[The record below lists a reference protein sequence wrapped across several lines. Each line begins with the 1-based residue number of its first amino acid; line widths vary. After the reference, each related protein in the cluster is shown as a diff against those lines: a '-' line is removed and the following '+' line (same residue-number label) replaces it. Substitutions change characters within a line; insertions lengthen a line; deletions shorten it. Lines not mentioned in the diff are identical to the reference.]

1 MPSNQKKRNNK
12 KKKKQPT
19 EPQSRALA
27 LKDKGN
33 QCFQMGDIQ
42 QAIKYYT
49 EALEE
54 DSENHLIL
62 SNRAMCH
69 GKLKNF
75 ALMLEDANKCV
86 ALSPNWPKG
95 YLRRGNALEGLM
107 KFTEAHNA
115 FKAGLK
121 LDPSNPDLN
130 EACQCSEKRVSEL
143 DYDENKAVGGLH
155 EQTDKFK
162 VFLRW
167 LIDGGCIFPK
177 LYLKFYSP
185 EYRAVRALHKIALE
199 EEILYV
205 PHDMI
210 MTSDLAKKSEIGQAI
225 IKARIELRSKHTYL
239 AAFLLQEREAQST
252 KWKPYLDILPQ
263 EYNTVPLFFK
273 EECEKELKGSIAIKK
288 MQARI
293 ESLQAEYNNL
303 CEHVPQFARFPHK
316 DFVWARLVVITRIFG
331 LVIDGVKTD
340 GLVPMA
346 DMLNHRRPRET
357 KWTYDQ
363 NKQGFVISALQ
374 HIKQDAE
381 IFDSYGRKC
390 NSRFFV
396 NYGFSLEH
404 NPDNEARMEF
414 VLPSTYP
421 QFSMKVLMLGETMDE
436 EGVTREFQIPMN
448 YKEKKV
454 KACFSFLRLMNAK
467 EKEMLLLTEDTDLD
481 DILPISVKNEQLSLL
496 ALSKAAKASLDLF
509 DHTLEHDQALLA
521 DTENYPFMSNKR
533 NIVLMRRG
541 EKEVLHFYKDLAK
554 TCIPM
559 FRMQWKD
566 LKKVASKYKD
576 DDDPLGNYIKSVVVP
591 LVKRG

>member
-1 MPSNQKKRNNK
+1 MPRKKK
-12 KKKKQPT
+12 AKKKQPT

-33 QCFQMGDIQ
+33 QFFQMGDIQ
-42 QAIKYYT
+42 SAIKYYT

-54 DSENHLIL
+54 EADNHLIL
-62 SNRAMCH
+62 SNRAMCYIRI
-69 GKLKNF
+69 KNHLL
-75 ALMLEDANKCV
+75 ALEDAEKCV
-86 ALSPNWPKG
+86 KLSPDWPKG
-95 YLRRGNALEGLM
+95 YLRLGNAYEGLM
-107 KFTEAHNA
+107 KFAEAETA
-115 FKAGLK
+115 FKHGLS
-121 LDPSNPDLN
+121 LDPTNPDLI
-130 EACQCSEKRVSEL
+130 EAVACADKRVSEM

-167 LIDGGCIFPK
+167 LIDGKCIFPK

-205 PHDMI
+205 PHEMI

-239 AAFLLQEREAQST
+239 AAFLLQERENPDCR
-252 KWKPYLDILPQ
+252 WKAYLDILPQ

-273 EECEKELKGSIAIKK
+273 EECERELKGSIAIKK
-288 MQARI
+288 MNARI

-303 CEHVPQFARFPHK
+303 CEHVPQFARFSHK
-316 DFVWARLVVITRIFG
+316 QFVWARLVVITRIFG

-363 NKQGFVISALQ
+363 NKRGFVISALQ

-396 NYGFSLEH
+396 NYGFSLEK
-404 NPDNEARMEF
+404 NPDNEARLEF
-414 VLPSTYP
+414 SFQKTYP
-421 QFSMKVLMLGETMDE
+421 QFNMKAMMLGECVDDD
-436 EGVTREFQIPMN
+436 GITREFQIPKN

-454 KACFSFLRLMNAK
+454 KALFSFLRLMNAQ
-467 EKEMLLLTEDTDLD
+467 EKEMLMLSEDTNLE
-481 DILPISVKNEQLSLL
+481 DIPPISVKNEQLSLL
-496 ALSKAAKASLDLF
+496 ALSKAAKASLEVF
-509 DHTLEHDQALLA
+509 ETTLEHDNALLA
-521 DTENYPFMSNKR
+521 DGENYPFMSNQR

-541 EKEVLHFYKDLAK
+541 EKEVLHFYKDLAV
-554 TCIPM
+554 TCIPLL
-559 FRMQWKD
+559 RMQWKD

-576 DDDPLGNYIKSVVVP
+576 DDDPLGNYIKLIVVT
-591 LVKRG
+591 LSKRG